1 MMDFAV
7 FDIKDIKIL
16 SADEFIKNVSLY
28 IEKEYRV
35 ISYFGLKKDSQNIQL
50 FISFLAPDKQIMVLS
65 TIDKSMQTL
74 SLNYPVLHIFEREI
88 MESTG
93 FVFENNPCPNPVRYA
108 KENAAAIG
116 NFFKINGEEINEVA
130 VGPVHAGVI
139 EPGHFRFQCFGE
151 NVFNLQIELGFQ
163 HRGIEKEL
171 IGGPDKRTE
180 HFIETSAGDTT
191 IAHSW
196 TYHKLTEALTN
207 KNVPDKALIIRAI
220 ALELERMANHIGD
233 LGALS
238 GDVAYLP
245 TASYCGRI
253 RGDVLNTTALIC
265 GNRFGRGLIAYGGVN
280 YEIDDLK
287 NEIMDRINSI
297 YEDAKN
303 AVSLLWKKRS
313 VMDRFE
319 NTGIVTKKEAL
330 TLGLVGP
337 AARACGVKYDLR
349 SFFKLKPYENYEDDI
364 EKLRLKGDVFSRAYI
379 RWNEVKKSRNL
390 IKNWLKLIGNEKLNL
405 DNDIPQLRPNS
416 FAIALTEGWR
426 GEISHSCITDEKSK
440 FLIYKIKDPSFN
452 NWHGLS
458 MALRNGQISDFPL
471 CNKSFNLSYCGNDL

>member
-1 MMDFAV
+1 MDFLV
-7 FDIKDIKIL
+7 LNTNDIKVL
-16 SADEFIKNVSLY
+16 NSDEFIKEISKN
-28 IEKEYRV
+28 IEKGFRV
-35 ISYFGLKKDSQNIQL
+35 ISYFGLSKGEGKTHL
-50 FISFLAPDKQIMVLS
+50 FISFLSTDKKIIVFS
-65 TIDKSMQTL
+65 TIADKMP
-74 SLNYPVLHIFEREI
+74 SLALKYPLLHIFEREI

-93 FVFENNPCPNPVRYA
+93 FVFENHPCPNPVRYS
-108 KENAAAIG
+108 KEESAAVG
-116 NFFKINGEEINEVA
+116 RFFQVKGEEIHEVA

-163 HRGIEKEL
+163 HRGIEKAL
-171 IGGPDKRTE
+171 INGPDKKTL
-180 HFIETSAGDTT
+180 HFMETAAGDTT
-191 IAHSW
+191 IGHSW
-196 TYHKLTEALTN
+196 TYHKIIEALSD
-207 KNVPDKALIIRAI
+207 KKISDKALIIRGI
-220 ALELERMANHIGD
+220 SLELERMANHIGD

-265 GNRFGRGLIAYGGVN
+265 GNRFGRGLISYSGVN
-280 YEIDDLK
+280 FEIDDIK
-287 NEIMDRINSI
+287 NQLIDRIENI
-297 YEDAKN
+297 FNDADN

-319 NTGIVTKKEAL
+319 NTGIVAKKEAL
-330 TLGLVGP
+330 DLGLVGP
-337 AARACGVKYDLR
+337 AARASGVKYDLR
-349 SFFKLKPYENYEDDI
+349 SFFKLKPYENYEDDL
-364 EKLRLKGDVFSRAYI
+364 EKLNLRGDVFSRAYV
-379 RWNEVKKSRNL
+379 RWNEVKKSYNL
-390 IKNWLKLIGNEKLNL
+390 IKNWLKNI
-405 DNDIPQLRPNS
+405 DNGEVKTKEEISQLKPNS

-426 GEISHSCITDEKSK
+426 GEITHTCLTDDRGK

-458 MALRNGQISDFPL
+458 IALRRGQISDFPL

>member
-1 MMDFAV
+1 MDFLV
-7 FDIKDIKIL
+7 LNRNDIKVLNSD
-16 SADEFIKNVSLY
+16 DFIKGISEN
-28 IEKEYRV
+28 IEKGFRV
-35 ISYFGLKKDSQNIQL
+35 ISYFGLNESEGKTHL
-50 FISFLAPDKQIMVLS
+50 FISFLSSDKKIIVFS
-65 TIDKSMQTL
+65 TIANKIS
-74 SLNYPVLHIFEREI
+74 SLALKYPLLHIFEREI

-93 FVFENNPCPNPVRYA
+93 FVFENHPCPNPVRYS
-108 KENAAAIG
+108 KEENAAVG
-116 NFFKINGEEINEVA
+116 NFFKVKGDEIHEVA

-163 HRGIEKEL
+163 HRGIEKAL
-171 IGGPDKRTE
+171 INGPDKKTL
-180 HFIETSAGDTT
+180 HFIETAAGDTT
-191 IAHSW
+191 IGHSW
-196 TYHKLTEALTN
+196 TYHKIIEALCDE
-207 KNVPDKALIIRAI
+207 KISDKALIIRGI
-220 ALELERMANHIGD
+220 SLELERMANHIGD

-265 GNRFGRGLIAYGGVN
+265 GNRFGRGLISYSGVN
-280 YEIDDLK
+280 FEIDNIK
-287 NEIMDRINSI
+287 NQLIDRIENI
-297 YEDAKN
+297 FDDANN

-330 TLGLVGP
+330 ELGLVGP
-337 AARACGVKYDLR
+337 AARASGVKYDLR
-349 SFFKLKPYENYEDDI
+349 SFFKLKPYENYECDLD
-364 EKLRLKGDVFSRAYI
+364 KLNLKGDVFSRAYI
-379 RWNEVKKSRNL
+379 RWHEVKKSYNL
-390 IKNWLKLIGNEKLNL
+390 IKNWLKNIDKGEVKTKEE
-405 DNDIPQLRPNS
+405 IPQLKPNS

-426 GEISHSCITDEKSK
+426 GEITHTCLTDDRGK

-452 NWHGLS
+452 NWHALS
-458 MALRNGQISDFPL
+458 IALRRGQISDFPL